1 MRLRAAFERSGGG
14 GTAPALRGG
23 ASSVGDGVADNDL
36 QRALAG
42 LSHGPGR
49 AVLIVEPSPDQ
60 QARLARL
67 MAVNGH
73 RAIGTSTL
81 DGALAFLRAF
91 PVDLVLLS
99 EELAGDNPLRVVA
112 EIVGNRPNARI
123 AIMTPTRAPGT
134 PPSDPGRFAALDYV
148 PSSFGA
154 EELQTLLG

>member
-1 MRLRAAFERSGGG
+1 MA
-14 GTAPALRGG
+14 
-23 ASSVGDGVADNDL
+23 ADNDL

-91 PVDLVLLS
+91 PVDLVLLA

-123 AIMTPTRAPGT
+123 AIMTRSQGQPGERE
-134 PPSDPGRFAALDYV
+134 DPARFAALDYV
-148 PSSFGA
+148 PSSFGS
-154 EELQTLLG
+154 EELQSLLG

>member
-1 MRLRAAFERSGGG
+1 MRWSARAFER
-14 GTAPALRGG
+14 P
-23 ASSVGDGVADNDL
+23 VGDGVADNDL

-49 AVLIVEPSPDQ
+49 AVLIVDPSPDQ

-123 AIMTPTRAPGT
+123 AIMTPSRPGAEAN
-134 PPSDPGRFAALDYV
+134 DPVRFAALDYV

-154 EELQTLLG
+154 DELQTLLS

>member
-1 MRLRAAFERSGGG
+1 MDAFRAARTLRADGWG
-14 GTAPALRGG
+14 
-23 ASSVGDGVADNDL
+23 GVADNDL

-91 PVDLVLLS
+91 PVDLVLLA

-123 AIMTPTRAPGT
+123 AIMTPSRPQPGDAT
-134 PPSDPGRFAALDYV
+134 QDTARFAALDYV
-148 PSSFGA
+148 PSSFGS

>member
-1 MRLRAAFERSGGG
+1 MGGD
-14 GTAPALRGG
+14 R
-23 ASSVGDGVADNDL
+23 VADNDL

-81 DGALAFLRAF
+81 DGAIAFLRAF

-123 AIMTPTRAPGT
+123 AIMTPSRPRQEDAPQDAT
-134 PPSDPGRFAALDYV
+134 RFAALDYV